1 MQKYWEAPSLL
12 YFEGFSERLLAAER
26 RAKEESLVQE
36 AVTRILGVQFEYQLV
51 GTQSA
56 QL

>member
-26 RAKEESLVQE
+26 RAKEESLVQ
-36 AVTRILGVQFEYQLV
+36 
-51 GTQSA
+51 
-56 QL
+56 